1 MKSKFLKIIKMFK
14 KMCNKLLN
22 RISKLKILS
31 IHHKSNRLIK
41 KKINMMK
48 IDKII
53 KFMMISISKR
63 TNFKNEKNLII
74 NN

>member
-1 MKSKFLKIIKMFK
+1 MKSKILKIIKMFK

-22 RISKLKILS
+22 RTSKLKILS